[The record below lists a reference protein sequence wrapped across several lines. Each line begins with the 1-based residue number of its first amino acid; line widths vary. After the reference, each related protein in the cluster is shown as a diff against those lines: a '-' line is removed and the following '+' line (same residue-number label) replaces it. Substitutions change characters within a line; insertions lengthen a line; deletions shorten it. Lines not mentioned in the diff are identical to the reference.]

1 MVSSF
6 LTTLKSQIEAR
17 LLEITA
23 SPKPSYSIDGQSFS
37 YNEYFT
43 TLMEQL
49 AKTKEAIAQ
58 EDPLFEID
66 QII

>member
-23 SPKPSYSIDGQSFS
+23 APKPSYSIDGQSFS